1 MTIGMLLPRHRVES
15 AEAAGLWPDR
25 LITDYLDH
33 AVARQPNKTAVVA
46 YNSSAKTSIRKSFA
60 ELDRASRRAAL
71 GLAAMGI
78 GSGDVVSFQLPN
90 RWEFIA
96 LYVACTRLGAIC
108 NPLISVYRSRELRFM
123 LAQAASKIL
132 FIPASFRGFCYPEM
146 IASLRPELQNLRE
159 VIVLDETPAGATA
172 TLFADDPLNAAENE
186 KLARLPR
193 ANPNDLT
200 EILYTSGTTGQPKGV
215 MHTHN
220 TLYGLVVEYIRAL
233 DLTSDDS
240 VLQSAPLAHQAGL
253 LHGVIMP
260 IILGATVV
268 LQDVWD
274 AAVAVRLI
282 EEHKAKH
289 IHAATPFLA
298 DLADC
303 EDVAHHDISSLR
315 TFVCAGAP
323 IPRTLVR
330 RAIERLKIDVIASWG
345 MTEIGTATCTRRED
359 AAERI
364 FNTDGGPLRGT
375 DLRVVDD
382 AGRPVPAETEGR
394 LQARGISLF
403 VGYLNR
409 PDLSE
414 LAEGG
419 WFDTGDLAR
428 MNVDGYIRITG
439 RSKDLIIRGGQN
451 IPIVE
456 IEEQLMKHPLIKE
469 AAIVGMPDPRLGERA
484 CAFVTLKPPYRR
496 VTFEEMVRFLKDA
509 GTATP
514 YLPERLEII
523 EEMPRTAS
531 GKLQKF
537 KLRDRLRGA
546 QKSLDTPNGS

>member
-1 MTIGMLLPRHRVES
+1 MTTAKLLPKRRIES
-15 AEAAGLWPDR
+15 AEAAGLWPNR
-25 LITDYLDH
+25 LITDYLAR
-33 AVARQPNKTAVVA
+33 AVARRSDKTAIVA
-46 YNSSAKTSIRKSFA
+46 YDSAARTTIRKSFA
-60 ELDRASRRAAL
+60 ELDRASARAAL
-71 GLAAMGI
+71 GLAALGI

-90 RWEFIA
+90 RWEFNA

-108 NPLISVYRSRELRFM
+108 NPLLAVYRSRELRFM
-123 LAQAASKIL
+123 LAQAESKVL

-146 IASLRPELQNLRE
+146 IASLRPELPNLRE
-159 VIVLDETPAGATA
+159 VIVLEGTPAGAA
-172 TLFADDPLNAAENE
+172 ESLFSDGSLNAAETDR
-186 KLARLPR
+186 LARLPR
-193 ANPNDLT
+193 PHPNDIA

-220 TLYGLVVEYIRAL
+220 TLYSLIEEYIRGL
-233 DLTSDDS
+233 DLTSDDT
-240 VLQSAPLAHQAGL
+240 VLQSAPIAHQAGL

-260 IILGATVV
+260 IMLGGAVV

-274 AAVAVRLI
+274 AAMAVRLI
-282 EEHKAKH
+282 EEHKARH

-303 EDVAHHDISSLR
+303 DAVEHHNISSLR

-330 RAIERLKIDVIASWG
+330 RAIEHLKIDVIASWG
-345 MTEIGTATCTRRED
+345 MTEIGTATCTRRND

-364 FNTDGGPLRGT
+364 FNSDGGPLRGT

-382 AGRPVPAETEGR
+382 AGEPVPAGTEGR
-394 LQARGISLF
+394 LQVRGISLF
-403 VGYLNR
+403 VGYLKR
-409 PDLSE
+409 PDLNTLE
-414 LAEGG
+414 HGG

-428 MNVDGYIRITG
+428 MTADGYIRITG

-456 IEEQLMKHPLIKE
+456 IEEELLKHPAVKE
-469 AAIVGMPDPRLGERA
+469 AAIVGIPDPRLGERA
-484 CAFVTLKPPYRR
+484 CAFVTLKPRHR
-496 VTFEEMVRFLKDA
+496 FTFDEMVGFLKDA

-523 EEMPRTAS
+523 DEMPRTAS

-537 KLRDRLRGA
+537 RLRDRAARLVLSKTENA
-546 QKSLDTPNGS
+546 